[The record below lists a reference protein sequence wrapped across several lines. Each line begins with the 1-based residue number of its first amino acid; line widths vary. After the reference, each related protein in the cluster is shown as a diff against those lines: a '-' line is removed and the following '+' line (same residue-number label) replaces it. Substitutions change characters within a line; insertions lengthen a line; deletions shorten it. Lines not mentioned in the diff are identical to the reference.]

1 MFRST
6 VAKVVA
12 RRAYSAPKS
21 MTVGLIP
28 GDGIGKE
35 VIPAGKQVLEALTS
49 KHGLKF
55 DFIDLQAGWET
66 FQKQGKAL
74 PDETVK
80 VLKSECQAAL
90 FGAVQSPTTKVEGYS
105 SPIVAL
111 RKEMGL
117 YANVRPV
124 KSVEKGNN
132 RNVDMV
138 IVRENTEDLYIK
150 SERTYVDKAT
160 GTRVAEAIKKISEV
174 ATRKIAT
181 IALDIALQRLK
192 TRGHATLTVTHKS
205 NVLSQSDGLFR
216 EICKDVYE
224 KNKAKYGDIKYNEQ
238 IVDSMVYR
246 LFREPECFDV
256 IVAPNLYGDILSDGA
271 AALVGS
277 LGVVPS
283 ANVGPEIVI
292 GEPCHGSAPDI
303 AGKGISNPIATIR
316 STALMLEFLGHGAP
330 AQDIYKAVDAN
341 LIEGNI
347 KTPDLG
353 GKSTT
358 QQVVDDILSRI

>member
-1 MFRST
+1 MLRTSFSQL
-6 VAKVVA
+6 A
-12 RRAYSAPKS
+12 RRAYSKS
-21 MTVGLIP
+21 AESLTIGLIP

-35 VIPAGKQVLEALTS
+35 VIPAGKLVLENLSS

-55 DFIDLQAGWET
+55 NFVNLQAGWQT
-66 FQKQGKAL
+66 FLDTGKAL
-74 PDETVK
+74 PDETIQI
-80 VLKSECQAAL
+80 LKNDCDGAL
-90 FGAVQSPTTKVEGYS
+90 FGAVQSPTNKVEGYS

-111 RKEMGL
+111 RKQLGL

-124 KSVEKGNN
+124 KSVEGTNDKP
-132 RNVDMV
+132 VDMV

-150 SERTYVDKAT
+150 SERSYIDEKT
-160 GTRVAEAIKKISEV
+160 GTRVAEAIKRISET
-174 ATRKIAT
+174 ATRNIAN
-181 IALDIALQRLK
+181 IALEIALQRYK
-192 TRGHATLTVTHKS
+192 VNGKATLTVTHKS

-216 EICKDVYE
+216 EVCREVYE
-224 KNKAKYGDIKYNEQ
+224 SNKEKFGVVNYNEQ

-246 LFREPECFDV
+246 MFREPQCFDV
-256 IVAPNLYGDILSDGA
+256 VVAPNLYGDILSDGA

-283 ANVGPEIVI
+283 ANVGSSFVV

-316 STALMLEFLGHGAP
+316 STALLLEFMGHPEA
-330 AQDIYKAVDAN
+330 AQEIHKAVEAN
-341 LIEGNI
+341 LREQAI

-358 QQVVDDILSRI
+358 QQVIDDVLSKM

>member
-1 MFRST
+1 MLRTSFNQL
-6 VAKVVA
+6 A
-12 RRAYSAPKS
+12 RRSYTSATKS
-21 MTVGLIP
+21 LTIGLIP
-28 GDGIGKE
+28 GDGIGRE
-35 VIPAGKQVLEALTS
+35 VIPAGKLVLENLSS

-55 DFIDLQAGWET
+55 NFIDLEAGWQT
-66 FQKQGKAL
+66 FLDTGKAL
-74 PDETVK
+74 PDETIDI
-80 VLKSECQAAL
+80 LKNECQGAL
-90 FGAVQSPTTKVEGYS
+90 FGAVQSPTNKVEGYS

-111 RKEMGL
+111 RKKLGL

-124 KSVEKGNN
+124 KSVLSQEKPI
-132 RNVDMV
+132 DMV

-150 SERTYVDKAT
+150 TEKTYIDEKT
-160 GTRVAEAIKKISEV
+160 GTRVAEAIKRISEV
-174 ATRKIAT
+174 ATRNIAN
-181 IALDIALQRLK
+181 IALEIALQRQK
-192 TRGHATLTVTHKS
+192 VNGSATLTVTHKS

-216 EICKDVYE
+216 EICRQVYE
-224 KNKAKYGDIKYNEQ
+224 SNQDKFGSINYNEQ

-283 ANVGPEIVI
+283 ANVGFDFVV

-303 AGKGISNPIATIR
+303 AGKGISNPVATIR
-316 STALMLEFLGHGAP
+316 STALMLEFMGHPEA
-330 AQDIYKAVDAN
+330 AQDIHKAVDAN
-341 LIEGNI
+341 LRDNTV

-358 QQVVDDILSRI
+358 QQVVDDVLSRM